1 MQIRLLWRICKLSL
15 PILLWMGSSGC
26 ANAQQITPDAFTGTW
41 VMKLGERN
49 LFVLKLQGSGA
60 TVTGS
65 MERPAKMSDSNN
77 VYANMRG
84 GVRHDPITLANLKNG
99 VLHIT
104 VQNADNAKDQDM
116 FAVTEKG
123 DTLSLAWDDVPVGMI
138 VAPRI
143 FLRTSAG
150 AKVATDWEPNR
161 LYTAMDSDTP
171 SSEMKAIYAEDQ
183 RIRTGPMTG
192 VPVEAKEAMRTDAER
207 REQTR
212 KLLASGAL
220 HTGKDYEEASFV
232 FQHGDSPS
240 DYLLAHTLAMIAV
253 SKGDVTAIWIAS
265 ATLDR
270 YLEKIGQKQVFGTQ
284 YSRDP
289 QHGWTQEPYDRGLV
303 SDALRSQ
310 LGVPPQSE
318 QAEQLKAYQTQH

>member
-1 MQIRLLWRICKLSL
+1 MRLVRQAGKPWALIFVWT
-15 PILLWMGSSGC
+15 ILLSWIS
-26 ANAQQITPDAFTGTW
+26 AQEIQPDAFVGTW

-49 LFVLKLQGSGA
+49 LFVLKLQRSGA
-60 TVTGS
+60 TITGS
-65 MERPAKMSDSNN
+65 MERPAKLSDTNN

-84 GVRHDPITLANLKNG
+84 GVRHDPITLTNLKEG

-104 VQNADNAKDQDM
+104 VQNASSPKDQDT
-116 FAVTEKG
+116 FAVTVKG
-123 DTLSLAWDDVPVGMI
+123 DRLSLAWDDLPAGVI
-138 VAPRI
+138 VAPRVFEHAYADASI
-143 FLRTSAG
+143 
-150 AKVATDWEPNR
+150 ATDWEPNR
-161 LYTAMDSDTP
+161 LYTATDSDTP
-171 SSEMKAIYAEDQ
+171 SSDMKAIYTEDQ
-183 RIRTGPMTG
+183 RIRTGPPAG
-192 VPVEAKEAMRTDAER
+192 FPVDGKQVMRTDAER

-232 FQHGDSPS
+232 FQHGDSAS

-270 YLEKIGQKQVFGTQ
+270 YLEKISQKQVFGTQ
-284 YSRDP
+284 YSRYP
-289 QHGWTQEPYDRGLV
+289 EHGWTQEPYDRGLV

-310 LGVPPQSE
+310 LGVPRQSE